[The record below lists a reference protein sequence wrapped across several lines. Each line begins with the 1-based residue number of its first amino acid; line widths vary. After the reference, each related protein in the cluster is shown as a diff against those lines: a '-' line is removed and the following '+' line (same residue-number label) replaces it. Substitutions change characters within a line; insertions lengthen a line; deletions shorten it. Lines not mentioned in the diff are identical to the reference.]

1 MILSFPISVWGASTA
16 GQPTVLSILIWLWWT
31 SSSSSSSFWLRIG
44 KDVSPWTLSH
54 KFWVHR
60 LPEQIHKKVSS
71 WSLLENVR
79 QKWNSFAFSDENGL
93 LAKISGSSPHF
104 RDAALMAGIGSSRT
118 QLLRHVSAL
127 NYGWME
133 PRLRFELDCCKCLDK
148 KAVRLGGGVGI
159 IRGWLHD
166 YLSPSKLFWAS
177 AGKKWRR
184 WLVACHWLLSLT
196 VKLTGTTIS
205 KYKSFSCRFADTR

>member
-1 MILSFPISVWGASTA
+1 MIGLGS
-16 GQPTVLSILIWLWWT
+16 
-31 SSSSSSSFWLRIG
+31 
-44 KDVSPWTLSH
+44 D
-54 KFWVHR
+54 
-60 LPEQIHKKVSS
+60 KKVSW

-93 LAKISGSSPHF
+93 LAKISRSSPHF